1 MFGGSKALTTQQK
14 KLVNEFRDFIG
25 DVPVPEKDIV

>member
-1 MFGGSKALTTQQK
+1 MFGGSQALTAQQK
-14 KLVNEFRDFIG
+14 KQVKEYRDYIG